1 MMRGKNLEDPFF
13 QQESKQTNMKKSAQK
28 TKATT
33 QKFIEILDIVD
44 NIVLLSSGNAC
55 SAIEVQAT
63 NFALLSQ
70 EEQNVRVLSYSS
82 LLNSLSFSIQVFI
95 RSKKIDISSYLR
107 LLDTEVEKSQNQL
120 LKGQIKLYKD
130 FVQDLI
136 RANVVLDKK
145 FYIVVP
151 YTGLESGMNMSRDNF
166 FLSARAKL
174 SMKAESL
181 HAMLRRMNLSAKTL
195 NKEELVKLF
204 HEIYNGDFDQ
214 IDKIAQNIKYPFVKR
229 EIV

>member
-1 MMRGKNLEDPFF
+1 
-13 QQESKQTNMKKSAQK
+13 MKKSAQK

-55 SAIEVQAT
+55 SVIEIQAT

-82 LLNSLSFSIQVFI
+82 LLNSLSFPIQVFI

-107 LLDTEVEKSQNQL
+107 LLNDEITKSQNQL
-120 LKGQIKLYKD
+120 LRQQIKLYKD
-130 FVQDLI
+130 FVADLVKI
-136 RANVVLDKK
+136 NIVLDKK
-145 FYIVVP
+145 FYIVIP
-151 YTGLESGMNMSRDNF
+151 YTGLEGGIDLKGENF
-166 FLSARAKL
+166 FLSAKSKL
-174 SMKAESL
+174 ATKGESL
-181 HAMLRRMNLSAKTL
+181 HAMLHRMNLSAKTL

-204 HEIYNGDFDQ
+204 HEIYNGDIEQ
-214 IDKIAQNIKYPFVKR
+214 IDKIAQDIKYPFVKKLA
-229 EIV
+229 V